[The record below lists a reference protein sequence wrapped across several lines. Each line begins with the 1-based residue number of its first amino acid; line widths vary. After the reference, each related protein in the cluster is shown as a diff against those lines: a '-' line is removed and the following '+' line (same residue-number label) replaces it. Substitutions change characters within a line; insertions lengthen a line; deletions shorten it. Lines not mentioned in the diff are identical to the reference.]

1 MKFRFNPF
9 DTELKR
15 IEPADLQKL
24 IYVSEGWYIE
34 YKSEVIQVKAIGKS
48 ISAFANQYGGWLVVG
63 VKENPG
69 THTADSFPGIEESAV
84 YHFLQNIREA
94 SKDILNPEVF
104 YEAREFKGPI
114 QEINLPT
121 GRSVIVVRV
130 PPGAETPYIH
140 ADGRVYRRVADS
152 SAPKPETDRS
162 TLDRLWDRAEKA
174 RMRLEKFVT
183 RSPVT
188 SKAEENNTYL
198 HLSIL
203 SDPYEVRGDW
213 FNGTFTDFSKIM
225 RGNPIPFDNIYSSS
239 GGFVARQTNGNDPYH
254 RIFTWEFDLHC
265 HSFITL
271 PINLSSEPYLP
282 TLISYS
288 FGRQY
293 NDLLDKANVSSSRL
307 LDLNIMLDALTAIV
321 ARHRSLAM
329 HAGVHGPFYVKA
341 HLENVWRTVPFLD
354 TEKFMVYVHENGIPV
369 VQEEDVLSPP
379 GTALETFVL
388 LPEKTELSEDAKD
401 SLIDAI
407 RIGCV
412 IFEALGVPRELY
424 VDDVSALEELF
435 QVGQRFKA
443 AQQLRNATAQ
453 R

>member
-9 DTELKR
+9 DAELTTIKPS
-15 IEPADLQKL
+15 ELQKL
-24 IYVSEGWYIE
+24 IYVSEGWYVE
-34 YKSEVIQVKAIGKS
+34 YKSEVIPVKAIGKS
-48 ISAFANQYGGWLVVG
+48 LSAFANQYGGWLIVG
-63 VKENPG
+63 VKENPVS
-69 THTADSFPGIEESAV
+69 HAADSFPGIDESIV
-84 YHFLQNIREA
+84 SHFLQNIREA

-114 QEINLPT
+114 QEIGLPT
-121 GRSVIVVRV
+121 GRSLIVIRV

-174 RMRLEKFVT
+174 RTRLEKFIT
-183 RSPVT
+183 RCPVT
-188 SKAEENNTYL
+188 SKAEENNAYL

-213 FNGTFTDFSKIM
+213 FNGSFADFSQIM
-225 RGNPIPFDNIYSSS
+225 KGNPIPFDNIYSRS
-239 GGFVARQTNGNDPYH
+239 GGFVARQTDLNDPYH
-254 RIFTWEFDLHC
+254 RLLTWEFDLRC

-271 PINLSSEPYLP
+271 PVNLSSEPYLSA
-282 TLISYS
+282 LISYR
-288 FGRQY
+288 FGQRY
-293 NDLLDKANVSSSRL
+293 NDFLESANVSSSRL

-354 TEKFMVYVHENGIPV
+354 MAKFMAYVQESGVPV
-369 VQEEDVLSPP
+369 VQDDDVLSPP
-379 GTALETFVL
+379 GTTLETFIQ
-388 LPEKTELSEDAKD
+388 LPEVAELSEDTKD
-401 SLIDAI
+401 SYVDAI
-407 RIGCV
+407 RIGCF
-412 IFEALGVPRELY
+412 IFEALGVPREIY
-424 VDDVSALEELF
+424 VNDASALEELF
-435 QVGQRFKA
+435 QVGQRFRA
-443 AQQLRNATAQ
+443 AQHMRNTSC
-453 R
+453 